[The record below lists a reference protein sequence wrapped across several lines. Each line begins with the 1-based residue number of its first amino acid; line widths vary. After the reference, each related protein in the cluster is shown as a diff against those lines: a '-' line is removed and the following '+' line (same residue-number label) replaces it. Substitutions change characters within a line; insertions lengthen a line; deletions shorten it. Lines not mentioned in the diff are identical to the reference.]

1 MSSLYKYFS
10 FLVSQ
15 LRRFFQLLL
24 CHFPIAI
31 GISHQF
37 YSAKKGKDLL
47 NYVRLSICILFSSMY
62 LTSCEKVIQLD
73 FDKVEKKYVIEA
85 MISDQ
90 PNSCK
95 VLLTQTKNFDEN
107 NTFTDISGAQVII
120 TDNSGSPVTLTETSA
135 GVYEAPTITGVSGH
149 TYNLKVNV
157 NGQTFAATSTM
168 PSFVPMD
175 SLYITEVT
183 FFNETYKFSTVPYN
197 DPAGIQNAYRFI
209 QYVNGKKE
217 ETNFVMDD
225 DLNDGLTTERI
236 LAYYDDDEA
245 DRRKLK
251 SGDNVRV
258 DMLCIDYPVYKYWF
272 SLEQGATGT
281 SYSATPGNPVT
292 NIGGGALGDFSAH
305 TIRTKTVILP

>member
-15 LRRFFQLLL
+15 LQRFFQLLL
-24 CHFPIAI
+24 CHSLVPQ
-31 GISHQF
+31 QF
-37 YSAKKGKDLL
+37 YSAKKGNVLL
-47 NYVRLSICILFSSMY
+47 KYVTLSIGILFCSMY
-62 LTSCEKVIQLD
+62 LTSCEKVIQFD

-85 MISDQ
+85 MIADQ
-90 PNSCK
+90 PNSCR

-107 NTFTDISGAQVII
+107 NTFTGISGAQVTI

-135 GVYEAPTITGVSGH
+135 GVYEAPTLTGVSGH
-149 TYNLKVNV
+149 TYNLKVNI
-157 NGQTFAATSTM
+157 NGQTFTATSTM
-168 PSFVPMD
+168 PALVPMD
-175 SLYITEVT
+175 SIYITEVT
-183 FFNETYKFSTVPYN
+183 VFNETYKFATVPYN

-209 QYVNGKKE
+209 QYVNGNKE

-245 DRRKLK
+245 ERRKLK

-258 DMLCIDYPVYKYWF
+258 DMLCIDYPVYTYWF

-292 NIGGGALGDFSAH
+292 NITGGALGYFSAH
-305 TIRTKTVILP
+305 TLQTKTVVVP